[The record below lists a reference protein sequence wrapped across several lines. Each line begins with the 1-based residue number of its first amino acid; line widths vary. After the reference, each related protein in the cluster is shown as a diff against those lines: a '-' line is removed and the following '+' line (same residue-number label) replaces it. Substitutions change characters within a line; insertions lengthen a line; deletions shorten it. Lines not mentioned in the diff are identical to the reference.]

1 MDHLPQL
8 LKQAASEIDATLASI
23 FDAKTVAGRLRD
35 AMAYAGLGG
44 GKRLRGFLCLQ
55 AAALF
60 PPVQGNISYLAAAIE
75 AVHSYSL
82 IHDDLPSMDDD
93 DMRRGKPS
101 LHRAFDEAT
110 AILAGDALLTLG
122 FEILSSSEIHPNT
135 AVTSRLTQALA
146 VAIGGRGM
154 VQGQMLDIVSSTAQ
168 SVAPDALLTQIHAR
182 KTGDLIAFAAAS
194 GAIWAAAQPEAEDAL
209 WAYGRALGLAFQ
221 IADDVLDVT
230 ADPHIL
236 GKTTGKDEAQNK
248 LTYVE
253 LYGLDRARD
262 MAADAVE
269 QACASLEI
277 FGPRGH
283 ILRDLAQFV
292 IARES

>member
-1 MDHLPQL
+1 MENLSQRM
-8 LKQAASEIDATLASI
+8 KKAASEIDATLAAI
-23 FDAKTVAGRLRD
+23 LDAKTVPGRLCD
-35 AMAYAGLGG
+35 AMAYASLGG

-55 AAALF
+55 GAALF
-60 PPVQGNISYLAAAIE
+60 APTSGHILHLAAAIE

-82 IHDDLPSMDDD
+82 VHDDLPSMDDD

-122 FEILSSSEIHPNT
+122 FEIVSSPEISSNA
-135 AVTSRLTQALA
+135 AVTARLTQSLA
-146 VAIGGRGM
+146 AAIGARGM
-154 VQGQMLDIVSSTAQ
+154 VQGQMLDIYARGEAAT
-168 SVAPDALLTQIHAR
+168 PDALLAQIHAR

-194 GAIWAAAQPEAEDAL
+194 GAIWAGAEREAEQAL
-209 WAYGRALGLAFQ
+209 WEYGRALGLAFQ

-253 LYGLDRARD
+253 LYGLDEAKN
-262 MAADAVE
+262 MAAEAVG
-269 QACASLEI
+269 QACASLAWFGESAEI
-277 FGPRGH
+277 
-283 ILRDLAQFV
+283 LKALAQFV
-292 IARES
+292 ITRES

>member
-1 MDHLPQL
+1 MENLSHRM
-8 LKQAASEIDATLASI
+8 KQAASEIDATLTSI
-23 FDAKTVAGRLRD
+23 LDAKTSPGRLRN
-35 AMAYAGLGG
+35 AMAYASLGG
-44 GKRLRGFLCLQ
+44 GKRLRGFLCLHG
-55 AAALF
+55 AALF
-60 PPVQGNISYLAAAIE
+60 APASGHILHLAAAIE

-122 FEILSSSEIHPNT
+122 FEIVSSPEISSDATVT
-135 AVTSRLTQALA
+135 ARLTQSLA
-146 VAIGGRGM
+146 VAIGARGM
-154 VQGQMLDIVSSTAQ
+154 VQGQMLDIYARGEAAT
-168 SVAPDALLTQIHAR
+168 PDALLAQIHAR
-182 KTGDLIAFAAAS
+182 KTGDLIAFAAAG
-194 GAIWAAAQPEAEDAL
+194 GAIWAGAEREAEQAL
-209 WAYGRALGLAFQ
+209 WEYGRALGLAFQ

-253 LYGLDRARD
+253 LYGLDEAKN
-262 MAADAVE
+262 MAAEAVR
-269 QACASLEI
+269 QACKSLAW
-277 FGPRGH
+277 FGERAD
-283 ILRDLAQFV
+283 ILKALAQFV
-292 IARES
+292 ITRES